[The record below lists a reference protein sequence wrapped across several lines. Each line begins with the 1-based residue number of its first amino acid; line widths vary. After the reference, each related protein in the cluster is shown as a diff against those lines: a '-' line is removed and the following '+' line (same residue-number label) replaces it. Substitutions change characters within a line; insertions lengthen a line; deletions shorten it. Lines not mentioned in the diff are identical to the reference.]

1 MYRASQYSNHKNMA
15 AKRNTT
21 RNLLLISGVVI
32 VLLVVFLWIFKDRNT
47 EEGKEIELANVER
60 RDITQVVTAS
70 GKIQPEVEV
79 KISPDVSGEIVF
91 LAVKEGDWVEK
102 GMLLARIKSDFYA
115 AQVEQSEAGVS
126 QAKAALAQSQAQL
139 MGAELD
145 FNRQKDLFEK
155 GVIPKSTFEAAQT
168 QFNIAKANTD
178 AAKFAVQSAEA
189 RLREAR
195 EQLNK
200 TSIFAPMSGV
210 VSQLNVELG
219 ERVVGTSQMS
229 GTEMMR
235 IARLDQMEVQ
245 VDVNEND
252 VVNVAVG
259 DTANV
264 SVDAYPERV
273 FKGVVTEIANSAR
286 TTGTGTQDQVTNF
299 PVKVRLVGQAPIT
312 KEGVQRR
319 LNPIPSPEETPVQVT
334 QAEFRPGMSGT
345 VDISTDTIINAVAV
359 PIQAVTVRDYAKP
372 KGKQAKGSTKTE
384 EETPTDAANPN
395 PVKKKEDLRKVVFV
409 IRDGKAHMVQV
420 ETGIANETHIE
431 IKSGL
436 SGTEKVI
443 IGPYSIVSRELE
455 EGEAVRTRKTDNK
468 KN

>member
-1 MYRASQYSNHKNMA
+1 TPADLPPKFRAK
-15 AKRNTT
+15 
-21 RNLLLISGVVI
+21 
-32 VLLVVFLWIFKDRNT
+32 VL
-47 EEGKEIELANVER
+47 
-60 RDITQVVTAS
+60 
-70 GKIQPEVEV
+70 
-79 KISPDVSGEIVF
+79 
-91 LAVKEGDWVEK
+91 
-102 GMLLARIKSDFYA
+102 
-115 AQVEQSEAGVS
+115 
-126 QAKAALAQSQAQL
+126 
-139 MGAELD
+139 
-145 FNRQKDLFEK
+145 
-155 GVIPKSTFEAAQT
+155 
-168 QFNIAKANTD
+168 
-178 AAKFAVQSAEA
+178 AEA

-299 PVKVRLVGQAPIT
+299 PVKVRLVGQTPLAAENV
-312 KEGVQRR
+312 KRN
-319 LNPIPSPEETPVQVT
+319 LKSMPSAEETPVQVT

-345 VDISTDTIINAVAV
+345 VDISTDTVVNSVAI
-359 PIQAVTVRDYAKP
+359 PIQAVTVRDFAKP
-372 KGKQAKGSTKTE
+372 KGQQAKGAVKTE
-384 EETPTDAANPN
+384 EETPAEAANPN

-409 IRDGKAHMVQV
+409 MRDGKAYMVQV
-420 ETGIANETHIE
+420 ETGISNETHVE

-455 EGEAVRTRKTDNK
+455 NGEAVRTRKVDTDK
-468 KN
+468 K